1 MVDSNFD
8 SKQDQDSEL
17 SVKSRRQQVDD
28 NQPQGNK
35 EESCEQLACLTTIV
49 LLIYMMLLTLLSSSS
64 LLSCTCIVCIVLSTD
79 TDTMTDKLNRSQ
91 PTALEFVEFM
101 IILMR
106 SEDITQLWWVYEGK
120 MG

>member
-1 MVDSNFD
+1 MP
-8 SKQDQDSEL
+8 
-17 SVKSRRQQVDD
+17 D
-28 NQPQGNK
+28 NN
-35 EESCEQLACLTTIV
+35 SLINLYDAINIIV
-49 LLIYMMLLTLLSSSS
+49 FIFIVVMYMHS
-64 LLSCTCIVCIVLSTD
+64 LHSTD